1 MSPPS
6 SNRPFSQPS
15 DQPSV
20 GTVLRAR
27 REELGWRLEDVAEW
41 LRIRPKL
48 LAALEADDLSK
59 LPGVAYAVGFLRTY
73 AHAMQLDA
81 DALVERFRRDTRG
94 AVTRKPELVFPQP
107 EGDRGLPIGVLVGA
121 GLVVVVAAYVGW
133 YRFTEHDNL
142 AQRQVPAVAELMP
155 GAATPAMTSP
165 QVASVMPGRAPTP
178 EPHAPVT
185 ASSVPATS
193 APAVAPTQNAPAPD
207 VSAAPSGAQS
217 TPSTVA
223 PSVAPPASDDDSE
236 TPPAGEAA
244 PSQQAGAIGQ
254 PATDL
259 PPAVPEGAV
268 VLRALAPV
276 WTQVRD
282 RDGHVLMSR
291 VMQPGESWQGD
302 PAGAPFRMSFGNAGG
317 IVLTTAG
324 ATSAPLGKEGQVRR
338 NVEVTADAIRSGA
351 FGSGIALPVQ
361 PNAPVPVPG
370 ANAAPPA
377 VVPSSV
383 PPRAPPVSVPRKAPA
398 APEVSADD
406 LNARQLEHQPLE
418 QSSPSH

>member
-20 GTVLRAR
+20 GTVLRER

-48 LAALEADDLSK
+48 LAALEADDLAK

-133 YRFTEHDNL
+133 YRFTAHDTP
-142 AQRQVPAVAELMP
+142 AQRQVPAVTELMS
-155 GAATPAMTSP
+155 GAATPATTSP

-178 EPHAPVT
+178 EPQPPVT
-185 ASSVPATS
+185 AGS
-193 APAVAPTQNAPAPD
+193 APAVTPTSTSPVPAQGGPVVETAPSPSPTQLPPQT
-207 VSAAPSGAQS
+207 VVPS
-217 TPSTVA
+217 
-223 PSVAPPASDDDSE
+223 SVQTGPEDEAEAPP
-236 TPPAGEAA
+236 PGEVVPTANNA
-244 PSQQAGAIGQ
+244 TVGQ

-268 VLRALAPV
+268 VVRTLSQV

-282 RDGHVLMSR
+282 HDGHVLMSR

-317 IVLTTAG
+317 VVLTTAG

-361 PNAPVPVPG
+361 PNAPAPG
-370 ANAAPPA
+370 PQ
-377 VVPSSV
+377 VVPSTV
-383 PPRAPPVSVPRKAPA
+383 PVAKPAPAPAARKAPPT
-398 APEVSADD
+398 PEVSADD